1 MVHHRDR
8 ARGNGDALSHI
19 PGHLSGDSD
28 MLPIASVVL
37 ATVLNNRSPQDVR
50 DLQLNDE
57 LIGTIFRA
65 KIHDTSIKGLS
76 EAGANLGSVDD
87 L

>member
-8 ARGNGDALSHI
+8 ARGNADALSHI
-19 PGHLSGDSD
+19 PGHLSGDSDD

-57 LIGTIFRA
+57 LIGTIFVLRYT
-65 KIHDTSIKGLS
+65 IL
-76 EAGANLGSVDD
+76 V
-87 L
+87 